1 MSIQTEP
8 EHLDLLLPH
17 LRIHALAW
25 GPVDGPL
32 ALCLH
37 GYPDTA
43 WTWRHMGPALA
54 ERGYRVVAPFSRG
67 YAPTEI
73 PRDND
78 YHLGALMFDAIA
90 LHHELRGNGDSVLIG
105 HDWGGLTAG
114 ALAAYPECPFGAIV
128 SMGVP
133 LMAGMGPMSDTAQWL
148 GIVPG
153 QLRRSWY
160 VLVQQIPGLAERQL
174 DRIVPLLWRQWCLPG
189 FDSRQHLSE
198 LWDALPDVGHRR
210 AAVSY
215 YRANVRPR
223 RAAVPYRHLQR
234 YALGVDPVHP
244 MLLIYGREDGAV
256 DPRLAAKSAR
266 HLATGSRFEEIANAG
281 HFMHL
286 DQQGK
291 ILDLLDDYLPAL
303 AN

>member
-1 MSIQTEP
+1 MTSTTTP
-8 EHLDLLLPH
+8 EHLDLRLPH
-17 LRIHALAW
+17 LRVHALAW
-25 GPVDGPL
+25 GPTDGPL

-54 ERGYRVVAPFSRG
+54 QRGYRVVAPFTRG

-90 LHHELRGNGDSVLIG
+90 LHHELGGNADSVLIG
-105 HDWGGLTAG
+105 HDWGGLAAG
-114 ALAAYPECPFGAIV
+114 ALAAYPHCPFGRIV

-133 LMAGMGPMSDTAQWL
+133 LVAGMGPQHNAAQWL
-148 GIVPG
+148 ALLPG

-160 VLVQQIPGLAERQL
+160 VFVQQIPGLAERQL
-174 DRIVPLLWRQWCLPG
+174 HRIIPTLWRQWCPPG
-189 FDSRQHLSE
+189 FDSRQHLAE
-198 LWDALPDVGHRR
+198 VWDALPDVRHRN

-215 YRANVRPR
+215 YRANLRPIPP
-223 RAAVPYRHLQR
+223 AEPYRYLQR
-234 YALGVDPVHP
+234 FAGGVDPVHP
-244 MLLIYGREDGAV
+244 MLLLYARDDGAV
-256 DPRLAAKSAR
+256 DHRLAAMSAQS
-266 HLATGSRFEEIANAG
+266 LAPGSRAEEIADAG

-286 DQQGK
+286 DQPEAVLR
-291 ILDLLDDYLPAL
+291 ILDEYLSEPRS
-303 AN
+303 